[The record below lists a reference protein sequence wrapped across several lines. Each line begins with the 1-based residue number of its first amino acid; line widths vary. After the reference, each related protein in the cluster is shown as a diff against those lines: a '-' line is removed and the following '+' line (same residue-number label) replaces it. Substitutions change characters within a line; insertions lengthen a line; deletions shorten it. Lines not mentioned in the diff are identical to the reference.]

1 MQLITRNFRC
11 RLGEIDLIMQH
22 GNEIVFVEVRYRQS
36 NNFGGAKDS
45 IDNRKQQKIVKTA
58 SYYLQQHLQSDDT
71 ACRFDVMIVNSV
83 ESERLEWIQ
92 DAFRLDD

>member
-22 GNEIVFVEVRYRQS
+22 ENELVFVEVRYRQS
-36 NNFGGAKDS
+36 NDFGGAKGS
-45 IDNRKQQKIVKTA
+45 IDRRKQQKIARTA
-58 SYYLQQHLQSDDT
+58 SYYLLQHSLFDDT

-83 ESERLEWIQ
+83 KSKRIEWIQ